1 MAAQVEGNRAV
12 VALTEKGKKTVT
24 TTVNSAAPTVG
35 VDEKQGVFTRGRET
49 MKGEPGAAA
58 DAF

>member
-1 MAAQVEGNRAV
+1 MAAQAERNRAV

-35 VDEKQGVFTRGRET
+35 VDEKQGGLHTR
-49 MKGEPGAAA
+49 KGNDERRARGGG
-58 DAF
+58 